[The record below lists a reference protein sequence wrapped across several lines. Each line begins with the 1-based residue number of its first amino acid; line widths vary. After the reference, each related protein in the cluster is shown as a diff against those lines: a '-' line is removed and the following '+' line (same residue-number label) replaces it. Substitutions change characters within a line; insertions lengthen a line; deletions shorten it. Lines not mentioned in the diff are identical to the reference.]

1 MRIPYPPP
9 LPGPP
14 TRGPLP
20 RAPYPTPHPPD
31 EAHTQRKRAWHAS
44 ATRNRG
50 QMPRVASRAQ
60 TVRARAGRRPALC
73 RCPGARLCEPVA
85 SPRTASAPRPHG
97 RRLTGAHPCDA
108 RAGLWGSAYGW
119 KSGAPPGWSRD
130 DRPFTGSGLT
140 TRVRVHRSRIGVT
153 TRKHGPSEKQGTCD
167 RINTIMPTRRLS
179 RLELTE
185 PSRVELS

>member
-1 MRIPYPPP
+1 MRIPYPPRP
-9 LPGPP
+9 TRTPDPRPP
-14 TRGPLP
+14 TTSPL
-20 RAPYPTPHPPD
+20 PHPPPPGRGPHP
-31 EAHTQRKRAWHAS
+31 ARARLARIGNAESWAS
-44 ATRNRG
+44 A
-50 QMPRVASRAQ
+50 PRRIPRPDCARSRKTA
-60 TVRARAGRRPALC
+60 AGALSLS
-73 RCPGARLCEPVA
+73 RARLCGPVA

-108 RAGLWGSAYGW
+108 RAGLRGSEYGW